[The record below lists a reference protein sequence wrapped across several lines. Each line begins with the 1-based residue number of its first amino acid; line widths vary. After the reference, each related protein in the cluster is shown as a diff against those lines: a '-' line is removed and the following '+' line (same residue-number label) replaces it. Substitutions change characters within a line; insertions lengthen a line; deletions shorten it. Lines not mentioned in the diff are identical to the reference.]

1 MPPMFFG
8 SNPEVL
14 NLDEYLEKTKG
25 TGKHKDGVRGQI
37 AEQTMFESLKK
48 HYEKSGDDVLIVQS
62 HKFLNSVSSNEK
74 DFLLVNV
81 TKGSNLTM

>member
-1 MPPMFFG
+1 
-8 SNPEVL
+8 
-14 NLDEYLEKTKG
+14 
-25 TGKHKDGVRGQI
+25 
-37 AEQTMFESLKK
+37 MFEALKK

-81 TKGSNLTM
+81 TKGSNLTRSMEFDKKFSN